1 MWFKNLRLYQVTEN
15 LNTDQE
21 QLEQALAA
29 FKFTPCTSQ
38 EAIKMGFTLSLIH
51 I

>member
-15 LNTDQE
+15 LNTDQD

-29 FKFTPCTSQ
+29 FKFT
-38 EAIKMGFTLSLIH
+38 
-51 I
+51 